1 MTIAQSPIEDVLPLS
16 PLQHGLLFQALYDDE
31 GPDVYTVQLAVEMR
45 GPLDAARLRA
55 AADTLLRRH
64 PNLRV
69 LFVHEGLEQPVQ
81 VVRRTVESP
90 WREVDLTGE
99 RPDAVEGA
107 FEALRDAERARRFV
121 LDEDV
126 LLRFVLVRLTRGR
139 FRLLVTLH
147 HILVD
152 GWSVPVLLD
161 DLFELYERR
170 GDDSGMR
177 RTTP

>member
-1 MTIAQSPIEDVLPLS
+1 MRKSTIEDVLPLS
-16 PLQHGLLFQALYDDE
+16 SLQEGLLFHALYDQQ

-45 GPLDAARLRA
+45 GPLDATRLRA

-64 PNLRV
+64 PNLRAGFRHKSV
-69 LFVHEGLEQPVQ
+69 DRPLQ
-81 VVRRTVESP
+81 VIRRQVRTP
-90 WREVDLTGE
+90 WREVDLTEQGNAA
-99 RPDAVEGA
+99 DAA
-107 FEALRDAERARRFV
+107 YATLADAERVRRF
-121 LDEDV
+121 DMA
-126 LLRFVLVRLTRGR
+126 RPPLVRFTLVTLPGNRS
-139 FRLLVTLH
+139 RLLVTVH